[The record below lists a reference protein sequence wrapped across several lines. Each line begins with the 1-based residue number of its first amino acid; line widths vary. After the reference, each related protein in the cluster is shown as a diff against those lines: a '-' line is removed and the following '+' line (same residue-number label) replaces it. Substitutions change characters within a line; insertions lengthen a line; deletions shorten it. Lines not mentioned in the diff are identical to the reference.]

1 MEKRI
6 FKNLEHLSFKKQ
18 GITKQCKYVYT
29 YGEYSK
35 YIFHNYNMCEL
46 IENVKEKCKH
56 INKHRNKRKNLKTV
70 IY

>member
-1 MEKRI
+1 MKNK
-6 FKNLEHLSFKKQ
+6 FKILKYSSLKKQ
-18 GITKQCKYVYT
+18 GITKQCKYTYT

-35 YIFHNYNMCEL
+35 YIFHNYTMCEI